1 MNIPDGLLCSKTNE
15 YVIDCGDYCL
25 VGLTD
30 LLLSKLGDVI
40 FVEFPEAGS
49 YYSKKEV
56 FATVEADA
64 AATELYMPIGG
75 KIIEINPALADSLDS
90 LNSEPFTDGWL
101 VKVEPTDIQ
110 ADLYDLCDYKDYI
123 NENS

>member
-1 MNIPDGLLCSKTNE
+1 MNIPNGLLCSKTNE

-40 FVEFPEAGS
+40 FVEFPEVGS
-49 YYSKKEV
+49 FYTKKEV

-64 AATELYMPIGG
+64 AATELYMPIAG
-75 KIIEINPALADSLDS
+75 KILEINPALMDSLEA
-90 LNSEPFTDGWL
+90 LNSEPLSDGWL
-101 VKVEPTDIQ
+101 VKVEPVDFQ
-110 ADLYDLCDYKDYI
+110 ADTYDLSDYNDYV
-123 NENS
+123 NEQS

>member
-1 MNIPDGLLCSKTNE
+1 MNIPDGLLCAKTNE

-30 LLLSKLGDVI
+30 LLLSKLGDVV
-40 FVEFPEAGS
+40 FVELPEVGS
-49 YYSKKEV
+49 FYSKKEV

-75 KIIEINPALADSLDS
+75 KIIEINPVLAYSLDS
-90 LNSEPFTDGWL
+90 LNSEPYSDGWL
-101 VKVEPTDIQ
+101 VKVEPVDMK
-110 ADLYDLCDYKDYI
+110 ADLYDLFDYKDYI
-123 NENS
+123 NENT